1 MPRTGNDYLQSL
13 QDERCVYLDGGRLC
27 DVSNHP
33 ALRNAVRSIAAL
45 YDFQSHPE
53 NTARMTFETSTGR
66 RVNRSWQLPTSYE
79 DLVARREALVSW
91 AELHQGFM
99 GRSPDHVAST
109 LSAMMMGLD
118 IYESYPGGRASRVHE
133 YYKYARDNDL
143 YVSYVIMDPQG
154 DRSKGTSEGGNA
166 DLAAAI
172 CDEDAAGITVHGAKM
187 LGTGATLSNE
197 VLVTSVRPLKPADD
211 RYAFTAV
218 VPIAA
223 KGVKLLSRRS
233 YEAAAST
240 AFDYPL
246 STHFDENDALIY
258 FDEVKIPWERVF
270 VYRDT
275 KCQYAQWTDTQAHA
289 YQNYQSEIR
298 LLVKLRFL
306 VGLARKITETIGTI
320 NYPSV
325 RETLGELASC
335 VGTIEAFVLAM
346 EAKGYHQGPYYLP
359 DPQLLYA
366 AQVQSQLI
374 YPKVIHTLRELS
386 GAGVLMLPSNSADL
400 ENPEIADIVHKTQY
414 SPAMSSTERV
424 QLFKLAW
431 DAVGSEFASRHL
443 QYEMFYSGS
452 RLITAERSYRHFDW
466 QRATGAV
473 DQVVASCS
481 RPGEIF
487 APAGRPNS
495 AAGK

>member
-1 MPRTGNDYLQSL
+1 MPRTGDDYLHSL
-13 QDERCVYLDGGRLC
+13 QDDRCVYLDGGRLN
-27 DVSNHP
+27 DISNHP
-33 ALRNAVRSIAAL
+33 SLRNAVRSIAAL
-45 YDFQSHPE
+45 YDFQSRPE
-53 NTARMTFETSTGR
+53 NIEQMTFETPSGR
-66 RVNRSWQLPTSYE
+66 RVNRSWQLPNSYK
-79 DLVARREALVSW
+79 DLVGRREALVSW
-91 AELHQGFM
+91 AELHHGFM

-109 LSAMMMGLD
+109 LSAMMMGLN
-118 IYESYPGGRASRVHE
+118 IYEAYPGGRASKVRD
-133 YYKYARDNDL
+133 YYEYARDNDL

-154 DRSKGTSEGGNA
+154 DRSKGTGEQGNA
-166 DLAAAI
+166 SLAVAI
-172 CDEDAAGITVHGAKM
+172 CDEDATGITVRGAKM
-187 LGTGATLSNE
+187 LGTGAALSNE
-197 VLVTSVRPLKPADD
+197 VLVTSVRPLRPEEAC
-211 RYAFTAV
+211 YAFTAV

-233 YEAAAST
+233 YEGSAST

-275 KCQYAQWTDTQAHA
+275 KCQQAQWTDTQAHA
-289 YQNYQSEIR
+289 FQNYQSEIR
-298 LLVKLRFL
+298 IMVKLRFL
-306 VGLARKITETIGTI
+306 VGLARKITEAIGTI

-325 RETLGELASC
+325 RETLGELASY

-346 EAKGYHQGPYYLP
+346 EAKGLRYGPYYLP
-359 DPQLLYA
+359 DPELLYA
-366 AQVQSQLI
+366 SQVQSQMI
-374 YPKVIHTLRELS
+374 YPKVIHAVRELS

-400 ENPEIADIVHKTQY
+400 DNPEIAEFIHKTQY

-452 RLITAERSYRHFDW
+452 RLITAERSYRNFDW
-466 QRATGAV
+466 PRATAAV
-473 DQVVASCS
+473 DQLIANFPLPSNVLASMS
-481 RPGEIF
+481 RPT
-487 APAGRPNS
+487 
-495 AAGK
+495 AAAR